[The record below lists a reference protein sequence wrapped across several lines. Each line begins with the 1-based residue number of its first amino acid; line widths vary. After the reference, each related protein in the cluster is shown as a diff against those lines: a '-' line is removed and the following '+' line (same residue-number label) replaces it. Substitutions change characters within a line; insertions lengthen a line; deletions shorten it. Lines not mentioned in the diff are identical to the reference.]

1 MDEFERLRKGIESP
15 HAKER
20 ERAVRRLVAKR
31 GGSVVCL
38 VDDPR
43 VVPLLRGV
51 LRDPNLF
58 VLRSAALALRP
69 WIEEQPDLFQHVLPD
84 YAIQVF
90 DGTYTHVG
98 LLDTRDGQIWI
109 PPLAAHGGHAG
120 MADGN
125 TDRYFKF
132 QFFMPA
138 QSSPRLEKMGREGDG
153 HLLITLITDWCYTA
167 QTLIDVTASVQ
178 IDRNLREQ
186 EGYEREVIAFYRGS
200 NLPFGV
206 TVHREI
212 NSTGHRPTVYHA
224 VDRIVGDITT

>member
-69 WIEEQPDLFQHVLPD
+69 WIEEQPDLF
-84 YAIQVF
+84 
-90 DGTYTHVG
+90 
-98 LLDTRDGQIWI
+98 
-109 PPLAAHGGHAG
+109 
-120 MADGN
+120 
-125 TDRYFKF
+125 
-132 QFFMPA
+132 
-138 QSSPRLEKMGREGDG
+138 
-153 HLLITLITDWCYTA
+153 
-167 QTLIDVTASVQ
+167 
-178 IDRNLREQ
+178 
-186 EGYEREVIAFYRGS
+186 
-200 NLPFGV
+200 
-206 TVHREI
+206 
-212 NSTGHRPTVYHA
+212 
-224 VDRIVGDITT
+224 